1 MRDQLWACTD
11 EHVLRYT
18 IKDERR
24 DVWRVF
30 MQKKDF
36 QKAFDTCVIVS

>member
-11 EHVLRYT
+11 ERVLRYT
-18 IKDERR
+18 ITDERR

-30 MQKKDF
+30 MKKKEF
-36 QKAFDTCVIVS
+36 QKALDTCKVI